1 MFDVTQYI
9 TSLVLIIGF
18 VLLVVGFVSS
28 FIPVINKYK
37 MPIQVIGIVIF
48 SFGIYS
54 QGKIVVE
61 KEYKLKVAE
70 LQVKLKEAE
79 AKAETVNTQ
88 IVTEVVT
95 RREIVKEKGNDV
107 IKYIDRE
114 VVKYNETCPIS
125 DALIKA
131 HNAAALNKSVDEI
144 ITPNT
149 IVNTTSHNKAV
160 NTPKQ
165 MVLPK
170 K

>member
-1 MFDVTQYI
+1 MFEVTQYI
-9 TSLVLIIGF
+9 TSLILIIGF
-18 VLLVVGFVSS
+18 VLLVVGFVLS

-37 MPIQVIGIVIF
+37 MPIQVIGIIIF

-54 QGKIVVE
+54 QGKITVE

-79 AKAETVNTQ
+79 IKAENVNTQ

-95 RREIVKEKGNDV
+95 RRQIVREKGNEV

-114 VVKYNETCPIS
+114 VVKYNETCPIP
-125 DALIKA
+125 DILINV
-131 HNAAALNKSVDEI
+131 HNAAALNKSVDEL

-149 IVNTTSHNKAV
+149 VINTIDHNEAAIASSR
-160 NTPKQ
+160 
-165 MVLPK
+165 MLLPK